1 MSRVSVLE
9 RLYSKKKSALEFN
22 YDNLWAPPI
31 RALLSQEDINKV
43 ASHINSVYRPDV
55 DLVPYITFKELFGES
70 TLKKL
75 KIDYVDPNSIILNQ
89 SLLR

>member
-31 RALLSQEDINKV
+31 RALLSQEDIN
-43 ASHINSVYRPDV
+43 
-55 DLVPYITFKELFGES
+55 ELKRIATS
-70 TLKKL
+70 
-75 KIDYVDPNSIILNQ
+75 
-89 SLLR
+89 